1 MKIKV
6 CGMKDPQNINEV
18 ASLLPDFLGF
28 IFYKKSARYVEEI
41 PLRKVLFNLDSGI
54 ERVGVFVDEASEI
67 VVGLCNRLG
76 LSYAQL
82 HGKESPEYC
91 AQIQKAGISVIKVFH
106 MGETFDLDQIKP
118 YENCSDLLLFDTKTK
133 DYGGSGKHFD
143 WNLLKRYTS
152 ETPFLLSGGISPED
166 ITKIKELQI
175 PQLWGIDVNSRVEM
189 SPAYKDVNKVKE
201 LILKTREG

>member
-41 PLRKVLFNLDSGI
+41 PLRKVLSNLDSGI
-54 ERVGVFVDEASEI
+54 EKVGVFVDEASEI
-67 VVGLCNRLG
+67 VVGFCNRLG
-76 LSYAQL
+76 LSHAQL

>member
-118 YENCSDLLLFDTKTK
+118 YENCSDLILFDTKTK

-152 ETPFLLSGGISPED
+152 ETPFLLSGGISSED

-175 PQLWGIDVNSRVEM
+175 PQLWGIDVNSRVEI
-189 SPAYKDVNKVKE
+189 SPANKDVNKVKE

>member
-76 LSYAQL
+76 LSHAQL

-118 YENCSDLLLFDTKTK
+118 YENCSDLILFDTKTK

-152 ETPFLLSGGISPED
+152 ETPFLLSGGISSED

-175 PQLWGIDVNSRVEM
+175 PQLWGIDVNSRVEI
-189 SPAYKDVNKVKE
+189 SPANKDVNKVKE

>member
-18 ASLLPDFLGF
+18 ASLAPDFLGF
-28 IFYKKSARYVEEI
+28 IFYKKSARYVDEEI
-41 PLRKVLFNLDSGI
+41 VRKTLNQLPSNI
-54 ERVGVFVDEASEI
+54 ARVGVFVDETLEKVMEI
-67 VVGLCNRLG
+67 CNRLG

-91 AQIQKAGISVIKVFH
+91 TQIQKAGISVIKVFH

-118 YENCSDLLLFDTKTK
+118 YENCADLLLFDTKTK
-133 DYGGSGKHFD
+133 GYGGSGKHFD
-143 WNLLKRYTS
+143 WNLLNTYTS
-152 ETPFLLSGGISPED
+152 EIPFLLSGGISAED
-166 ITKIKELQI
+166 ISKIKELQI
-175 PQLWGIDVNSRVEM
+175 PQLLGIDVNSRVEI
-189 SPAYKDVNKVKE
+189 SPGNKDLNKVKE